1 MNKILITVFA
11 LMMSLSGIALAA
23 HHEDMP
29 DREEIRAAMT
39 DCKHSAGTEGRKAV
53 RACME
58 EKGFKPPKESHRPCN
73 NKEGKYRDGKEM
85 KGKYK
90 DKDSDEDTLAS

>member
-1 MNKILITVFA
+1 MNKVLITVFA
-11 LMMSLSGIALAA
+11 LMMSFSGVVLAA

-29 DREEIRAAMT
+29 DREAFRAAMT
-39 DCKHSAGTEGRKAV
+39 DCKNSVGTDDRKAV

-58 EKGFKPPKESHRPCN
+58 EKGFTPPEKSHRPCKD
-73 NKEGKYRDGKEM
+73 KEGKEM

-90 DKDSDEDTLAS
+90 DKDSTEEMPES